1 MKMMTSEE
9 LVSEILKKHKQVEA
23 KYKKDWRAARKLHG
37 LEGVKR
43 EVALD
48 RQRRKDW
55 AEMEVVWKKVYA
67 MRKRESKVRHSR

>member
-1 MKMMTSEE
+1 MF
-9 LVSEILKKHKQVEA
+9 LKSTKKKKQVEA

-43 EVALD
+43 EIALD
-48 RQRRKDW
+48 RQYRKDL
-55 AEMEVVWKKVYA
+55 AEMAVMWKKLYA